1 MGVLDRVFGLALV
14 FDLVYQESNFSL
26 MIGNKVLIY
35 LTLRFLFQSVLI
47 GEKRVT
53 ETRNNIWR
61 GNPES
66 NVLKTAARG
75 VAVGRQ

>member
-61 GNPES
+61 GNPEC